1 MSAVSNL
8 PVRLIKL
15 DNPVQLQKQFLAIK
29 NLKNTDK
36 EKYIFNQSRN
46 EKYHY
51 SCYKTT
57 VTNIQNSF
65 EHITVQLQENY
76 TCKIC
81 EMVNPATFT
90 VRTAFIL

>member
-36 EKYIFNQSRN
+36 EKYIFN
-46 EKYHY
+46 
-51 SCYKTT
+51 
-57 VTNIQNSF
+57 
-65 EHITVQLQENY
+65 
-76 TCKIC
+76 
-81 EMVNPATFT
+81 
-90 VRTAFIL
+90 